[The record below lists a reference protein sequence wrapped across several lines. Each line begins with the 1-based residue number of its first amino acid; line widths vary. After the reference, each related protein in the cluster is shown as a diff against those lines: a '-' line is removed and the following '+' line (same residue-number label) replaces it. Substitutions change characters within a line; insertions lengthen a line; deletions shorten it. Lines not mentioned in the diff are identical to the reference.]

1 MFVSAHDIKA
11 ETKHHLPLL
20 STTTNN
26 KKIKMQK
33 LKTISLFLAAVFL
46 ISACQTT
53 SDKEKNN
60 QQETEYTSNTPTP
73 EWSKNAVIYEV
84 NIRQYTEEGTFN
96 AFAEHLPRL
105 KELGADI
112 LWLMPV
118 HPIGEEKRK
127 GSLGSYYSIK
137 DYKAINPEFGTM
149 EDFKALVEKVHEM
162 DMHLILDWVANH
174 TAWDHPWIDT
184 NPEWYLKN
192 EQGEIVAPV
201 EDWTDV
207 AGLDYSN
214 NEMREAMTDALTFWV
229 EETNI
234 DGYRCDVAGMVPV
247 DFWEDARKAIEDVK
261 PVWMLA
267 EDEAEI
273 ALLENAFNANYGWEF
288 HHIMNEVAQKK
299 KNATHVAEY
308 FQKID
313 TIYPAGTWPMQFITN
328 HDENSWNGTVFERM
342 GEAVKTMAALTFTVE
357 GMPLIYSGQEVGLD
371 KQLEFF
377 EKDQIDWTGGE
388 DMTQFYQTL
397 TQLKAENQA
406 LWNGRFGGDMR
417 IINTNK
423 EEMVFGFY
431 RQKEENTVVALFNL
445 SDESISTIIENGP
458 TGNFTEVMTGKEIT
472 LPANKLLLQPW
483 EFKIFVR

>member
-1 MFVSAHDIKA
+1 
-11 ETKHHLPLL
+11 
-20 STTTNN
+20 
-26 KKIKMQK
+26 MQK
-33 LKTISLFLAAVFL
+33 INIISLFLATTFL
-46 ISACQTT
+46 ISACQT
-53 SDKEKNN
+53 SADKSKG
-60 QQETEYTSNTPTP
+60 QKYTSSTPTP

-105 KELGADI
+105 KELGVDI

-118 HPIGEEKRK
+118 HPIGAKNRK

-149 EDFKALVEKVHEM
+149 EDFKTLVEKAHKM
-162 DMHLILDWVANH
+162 DMYLILDWVANH
-174 TAWDHPWIDT
+174 TAWDHPWTEAHPD
-184 NPEWYLKN
+184 WYLKN
-192 EQGEIVAPV
+192 EEGEIIAPV

-214 NEMREAMTDALTFWV
+214 EEMREAMTEALTFWV
-229 EETNI
+229 KEANI

-288 HHIMNEVAQKK
+288 HHIMNEVAQKE

-313 TIYPAGTWPMQFITN
+313 TLYPASSWPMQFITN
-328 HDENSWNGTVFERM
+328 HDENSWNGTVYERM

-357 GMPLIYSGQEVGLD
+357 GMPLIYSGQEVGLS

-388 DMTQFYQTL
+388 EMTEFYKTL
-397 TQLKAENQA
+397 IQLKSDNPA
-406 LWNGRFGGDMR
+406 LWNGGFGGDME
-417 IINTNK
+417 IIKTNK
-423 EEMVFGFY
+423 NEAVFCFS
-431 RQKEENTVVALFNL
+431 RQKDENTVVALFNL
-445 SDESISTIIENGP
+445 SDNSISTFAENGP
-458 TGNFTEVMTGKEIT
+458 NGNFTDVMTGNETT
-472 LPANKLLLQPW
+472 LPANGLLLQPW

>member
-1 MFVSAHDIKA
+1 
-11 ETKHHLPLL
+11 
-20 STTTNN
+20 
-26 KKIKMQK
+26 MQNFR
-33 LKTISLFLAAVFL
+33 TIILFLAVLFL
-46 ISACQTT
+46 ISACQRA
-53 SDKEKNN
+53 SDKDTN
-60 QQETEYTSNTPTP
+60 QTKEQEYISNTPTP
-73 EWSKNAVIYEV
+73 EWSKDAVIYEV

-105 KELGADI
+105 KELGVDI

-118 HPIGEEKRK
+118 HPIGEKKRK

-137 DYKAINPEFGTM
+137 DYKAINPEFGTL
-149 EDFKALVEKVHEM
+149 EDFKALVRKAHEM
-162 DMHLILDWVANH
+162 DMQLILDWVANH
-174 TAWDHPWIDT
+174 TAWDHPWTET

-214 NEMREAMTDALTFWV
+214 EEMRKAMTEALTFWV
-229 EETNI
+229 KEANI

-247 DFWEDARKAIEDVK
+247 DFWENARKAIEEVR

-288 HHIMNEVAQKK
+288 HHIMNNVAQKEQ
-299 KNATHVAEY
+299 NATHVAEY

-313 TIYPAGTWPMQFITN
+313 TLYPAGTWPMQFTTN
-328 HDENSWNGTVFERM
+328 HDENSWNGTVYERM
-342 GEAVKTMAALTFTVE
+342 GEAVKSMAALTFTVE
-357 GMPLIYSGQEVGLD
+357 GMPLIYSGQEVGLN

-388 DMTQFYQTL
+388 EMTDFYQTL
-397 TQLKAENQA
+397 TQLKSENPA
-406 LWNGRFGGDMR
+406 LWNGEFGGDLK
-417 IINTNK
+417 IIKTNNDK
-423 EEMVFGFY
+423 AVFCFS
-431 RQKEENTVVALFNL
+431 RQKDNNTVVALFNL
-445 SDESISTIIENGP
+445 SDESISPFAENGP
-458 TGNFTEVMTGKEIT
+458 DGSFTEILTGKETT
-472 LPANKLLLQPW
+472 LPVNGLLLQPW
-483 EFKIFVR
+483 EFKIFIR